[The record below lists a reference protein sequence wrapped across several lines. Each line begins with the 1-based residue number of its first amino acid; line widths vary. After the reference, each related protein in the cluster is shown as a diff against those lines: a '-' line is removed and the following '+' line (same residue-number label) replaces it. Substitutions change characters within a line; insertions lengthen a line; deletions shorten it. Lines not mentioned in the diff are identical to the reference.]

1 MSTAYG
7 DVVIL
12 ASSGALTL
20 MFNGIFSYLLLNE
33 SFSLRYDT
41 LSTLLILTSQGL
53 CIIYSKN
60 EDEEIKKNPSISP
73 IEKNILIKIIQPYSI
88 FLIFILVILMSSTS
102 YLNK

>member
-1 MSTAYG
+1 MKSNLPVYKQKFWLIGISSSAIGGIFNILSTAYG

-41 LSTLLILTSQGL
+41 VSTLLILTS
-53 CIIYSKN
+53 
-60 EDEEIKKNPSISP
+60 
-73 IEKNILIKIIQPYSI
+73 
-88 FLIFILVILMSSTS
+88 
-102 YLNK
+102 

>member
-1 MSTAYG
+1 MNHVGIFNILSTAYG

-33 SFSLRYDT
+33 SFSFRYDT
-41 LSTLLILTSQGL
+41 VSTLLILTSQVL

-60 EDEEIKKNPSISP
+60 EDEEIKKNPSITP
-73 IEKNILIKIIQPYSI
+73 TEKNILIK
-88 FLIFILVILMSSTS
+88 VT
-102 YLNK
+102 